1 VRRDLLERLT
11 GAGEERGLEQEVL
24 GRVAGDRELGEHD
37 EVAPG
42 LDGLVVRRQD
52 PRHVPVEVADDEV
65 DLSGGDANPG
75 HDVRIRGPREDAPVA
90 TTDPVRLPAVAR
102 AVERAPD
109 PALARAGL
117 TRIFEARPEAMEA
130 VVGDERARDAVIA
143 VVCASWS
150 LTQAL
155 ATDETLVP
163 VLTDDELGVE
173 RDVEALELSW
183 ARAGDDDPDG
193 LRRWKRREY
202 LRIAARDLTGLA
214 DLPAVGRELAALAE
228 VGLGAAVRLAAPT
241 VPFAVVG
248 MGKLGGCELNYASD
262 VDVLFV
268 HSGDPKAADRAA
280 RRVLSVMADPSPAG
294 IVFRTDADLR
304 PEGRSGA
311 LSRTIESYVAW
322 WERWAQTWEKQ
333 ALLKAR
339 AVAGDPELGAAFVAA
354 AQPTV
359 WPEVLGPDAV
369 REVRA
374 MKARAE
380 AELARRGLDDREVK
394 RGRGGIRDIEF
405 AVQLLQLVHG
415 RQDPSIRSATTLLAL
430 DQLVAGGYVNAADA
444 RPLDAAY
451 RFLRTVEH
459 RLQLWDE
466 QQTHTLPSDRA
477 ARERLAR
484 VLGYRDTSRADAVE
498 QVEADLRAHRT
509 RARAVHEKLFF
520 GPLLEALA
528 GRDGPLPTTAIE
540 ERARAFGFQD
550 VAAAR
555 AALDELTRGFNRT
568 SRLLTQ
574 LLPLLLDWCSESVD
588 PDLALLQLR
597 RLAEGPARSAS
608 LATTFRDAPGAAERT
623 CRLLGA
629 SRSVGDAL
637 RREPQFV
644 ATLGDDAA
652 LAPNKGRARMVEEV
666 LASVQWRASDPD
678 ARRGALQRFKQREL
692 LRIAA
697 RDLLSFADL
706 AHTGYEL
713 SSLAEACLEGALAF
727 LAPQVPMAVV
737 AMGRFGGLDLSY
749 ASDLDVLFVYD
760 GSGQS
765 DFREAERV
773 AVGLLREIGGGVFPI
788 DADLRPEGKQGTLA
802 RSLDGYREYWDRWAL
817 TWERQALLKARP
829 AAGDLDLALRFG
841 AMAAPF
847 VYRDPLPDDD
857 VLEVR
862 RMKARIE
869 RERIAPGEDP
879 EFHLKLGRGSLSDVE
894 FTVQLLQLRDG
905 ARHPSV
911 RRPETLVA
919 LDALTT
925 LGLVVDDDGAVLRE
939 SYELC
944 SAARNARYLVT
955 GSARESLPQDPWDL
969 ERTARL
975 LGYVHRP
982 QASLRDDYRRVT
994 RRARGVVDRLFYG
1007 RE

>member
-1 VRRDLLERLT
+1 M
-11 GAGEERGLEQEVL
+11 
-24 GRVAGDRELGEHD
+24 
-37 EVAPG
+37 
-42 LDGLVVRRQD
+42 
-52 PRHVPVEVADDEV
+52 
-65 DLSGGDANPG
+65 
-75 HDVRIRGPREDAPVA
+75 A
-90 TTDPVRLPAVAR
+90 TTDPVRLPVVAR
-102 AVERAPD
+102 AIEQSPE

-117 TRIFEARPEAMEA
+117 TRVFDAQPAVAEA
-130 VVGDERARDAVIA
+130 VVTDAVARDAVIA
-143 VVCASWS
+143 IVCASRS

-155 ATDETLVP
+155 ATDAALVD
-163 VLTDDELGVE
+163 VLTDQVL
-173 RDVEALELSW
+173 ALEHDVGELEQSW
-183 ARAGDDDPDG
+183 ARARDDAPDG

-202 LRIAARDLTGLA
+202 LRIAARDLTGRA

-228 VGLGAAVRLAAPT
+228 VSLAAALRLAAPAA
-241 VPFAVVG
+241 PFAVIG

-268 HSGDPKAADRAA
+268 HSGDPEAADRTA
-280 RRVLSVMADPSPAG
+280 RRVLTVMADPTPAG

-311 LSRTIESYVAW
+311 LSRTVESYVAW

-339 AVAGDPELGAAFVAA
+339 PVAGDRDLGDRFMSA

-380 AELARRGLDDREVK
+380 SELARRGLDDREVK

-415 RQDPSIRSATTLLAL
+415 RQDPTIRSATTLVAL
-430 DQLVAGGYVNAADA
+430 DQLVGGGYVNVADA
-444 RPLDAAY
+444 RPLDDAY

-484 VLGYRDTSRADAVE
+484 VLGYRDASRADAVGQLE
-498 QVEADLRAHRT
+498 HDLREHRT
-509 RARAVHEKLFF
+509 RARAAHEKLFF

-528 GRDGPLPTTAIE
+528 GRDGPLPPAAIE
-540 ERARAFGFQD
+540 DRARAFGFQD

-568 SRLLTQ
+568 SRMLAQ

-629 SRSVGDAL
+629 SRMVGDAL

-644 ATLGDDAA
+644 ATLGDDPA
-652 LAPNKGRARMVEEV
+652 LAADKGRARMVEEV
-666 LASVQWRASDPD
+666 VASVHWRASDPD
-678 ARRGALQRFKQREL
+678 ARRSALQRFKQREL
-692 LRIAA
+692 LRIAS
-697 RDLLSFADL
+697 RDLLAFADL

-713 SSLAEACLEGALAF
+713 SSLAEASLEAALAF

-760 GSGQS
+760 GGGPS

-773 AVGLLREIGGGVFPI
+773 AQGVLREIGGAGIFPI
-788 DADLRPEGKQGTLA
+788 DADLRPEGRQGTLA
-802 RSLDGYREYWDRWAL
+802 RSLEGYREYWERWAL

-841 AMAAPF
+841 ATAAPF
-847 VYRDPLPDDD
+847 VYRDPLPDAD

-862 RMKARIE
+862 RMKTRIE

-894 FTVQLLQLRDG
+894 FTIQLLQLRAG
-905 ARHPSV
+905 ALHPSV

-919 LDALTT
+919 LEALTA
-925 LGLVVDDDGAVLRE
+925 LGIVDEDDDAVLRE

-944 SAARNARYLVT
+944 SAARNARFLVT
-955 GSARESLPQDPWDL
+955 GSPRESLPQDPWDL

-975 LGYVHRP
+975 LGYLHRP

-994 RRARGVVDRLFYG
+994 RRARAVVERLFYG